1 MRLGRGRRRLEGVGS
16 SGERER
22 ERKVAI
28 SEIKNERVERRKM

>member
-16 SGERER
+16 SRERER
-22 ERKVAI
+22 EVAI